1 MMALQRDHKFSRPSV
16 ADMAQHVAD
25 LCAKDDIFIEWRHC
39 SRHSWCSPE
48 SKFIHIAPIKSVISY
63 ATALHEIGHI
73 KGRYQHSRREIVR
86 ERWAWEWARRNAITW
101 TPRMERLAREAM
113 EWHEREVREGRGVV
127 FDATDSAAGNL

>member
-1 MMALQRDHKFSRPSV
+1 
-16 ADMAQHVAD
+16 MAQHVAD
-25 LCAKDDIFIEWRHC
+25 LCAKDDIFIEWRHR

-86 ERWAWEWARRNAITW
+86 ERWAWEWARRNPSPGRRAWNASRARRWNGTSARLGKAAASCLTLRI
-101 TPRMERLAREAM
+101 PRP
-113 EWHEREVREGRGVV
+113 V
-127 FDATDSAAGNL
+127 T